1 MSPAAM
7 EGLDVPA
14 MTAWLED
21 LGIGADG
28 PISFERIGLG
38 QSNLTFLA
46 TDAGGR
52 RWVLRRP
59 PLGKTLASAHDVAR
73 EHRIL
78 SALQGT
84 DVPTPAVYGLCED
97 AAVSDVPVMVVEH
110 VDGIVLDGRADAE
123 ALSQQQRHAA
133 GLALVDTLAKIH
145 AVDLER
151 TGLADL
157 ASHKPYGARQ
167 LRRWKGQ
174 WDQSKMRELPAI
186 EDLTDR
192 LVAADPGSSE
202 ITLVHGDGHLRNLI
216 LDPDSA
222 RARAMLDWE
231 LCTLG
236 DPIADIGTLL
246 AYWPGPDDPQ
256 GAVFSVTTV
265 PGFAGAD
272 ELVAHYAEQ
281 TGRDVSAVPFWHA
294 LGVWKLA
301 IILEG
306 VRRRQSDDERNLSET
321 GHHSPE
327 AVDALVA
334 HAHAILDRG

>member
-1 MSPAAM
+1 MSPAAV

-14 MTAWLED
+14 MTAWLEA

-46 TDAGGR
+46 TDAGGQ

-78 SALQGT
+78 AALQGT

-174 WDQSKMRELPAI
+174 WDQSKMRELPEI

-192 LVAADPGSSE
+192 PSRSSFVTTSESPSRRYPRASVSAGRFARVPDACSTKILSQPAALS
-202 ITLVHGDGHLRNLI
+202 
-216 LDPDSA
+216 LDPPV
-222 RARAMLDWE
+222 RFRE
-231 LCTLG
+231 
-236 DPIADIGTLL
+236 
-246 AYWPGPDDPQ
+246 
-256 GAVFSVTTV
+256 
-265 PGFAGAD
+265 
-272 ELVAHYAEQ
+272 
-281 TGRDVSAVPFWHA
+281 GR
-294 LGVWKLA
+294 
-301 IILEG
+301 
-306 VRRRQSDDERNLSET
+306 
-321 GHHSPE
+321 
-327 AVDALVA
+327 
-334 HAHAILDRG
+334 